1 MKKVW
6 LVSHYAM
13 PPQLEVRVKTIRYAR
28 ILQER
33 GYEVLLITAST
44 IHNSDINL
52 IDTKDFYVER
62 EYEGLKYVHIKCS
75 SYSGSGIKRIINML
89 QFQRR
94 FKKVMKRF
102 SSPDVIVADCNCV
115 NYKGLMQYAKAK
127 HVPFVTEV
135 RDLWPLSIVEYKNIS
150 PKNPIIRNLYARE
163 RKMYCL
169 SDAIIFSMEGGKD
182 YIVEK
187 GWEDTVDLNK
197 VFYINNGLDV
207 ELQNKQKEEF
217 TIDDE
222 DLNDTA
228 FKIVYA
234 GSIRTANSV
243 DLLVKA
249 AEQLREQTDI
259 RFLIYGDGDKKEELE
274 RYCVANNLQN
284 VRFKG
289 RVDKKYIPYIC
300 SKANVNFISVKQTGI
315 SKYGVS
321 WNKLFDY
328 MNAERPILSNVKVNY
343 DLLERYRCGISLEE
357 QTPEA
362 IAQAI
367 LQIYNMPSEEYE
379 QMCKNAKE
387 AAKNFDYSILTDKLE
402 EVIEYAIEH
411 HGEKG

>member
-1 MKKVW
+1 M
-6 LVSHYAM
+6 
-13 PPQLEVRVKTIRYAR
+13 
-28 ILQER
+28 
-33 GYEVLLITAST
+33 
-44 IHNSDINL
+44 
-52 IDTKDFYVER
+52 
-62 EYEGLKYVHIKCS
+62 
-75 SYSGSGIKRIINML
+75 
-89 QFQRR
+89 
-94 FKKVMKRF
+94 
-102 SSPDVIVADCNCV
+102 
-115 NYKGLMQYAKAK
+115 
-127 HVPFVTEV
+127 
-135 RDLWPLSIVEYKNIS
+135 
-150 PKNPIIRNLYARE
+150 
-163 RKMYCL
+163 
-169 SDAIIFSMEGGKD
+169 
-182 YIVEK
+182 
-187 GWEDTVDLNK
+187 
-197 VFYINNGLDV
+197 
-207 ELQNKQKEEF
+207 
-217 TIDDE
+217 
-222 DLNDTA
+222 
-228 FKIVYA
+228 
-234 GSIRTANSV
+234 
-243 DLLVKA
+243 
-249 AEQLREQTDI
+249 
-259 RFLIYGDGDKKEELE
+259 
-274 RYCVANNLQN
+274 ANNLQN